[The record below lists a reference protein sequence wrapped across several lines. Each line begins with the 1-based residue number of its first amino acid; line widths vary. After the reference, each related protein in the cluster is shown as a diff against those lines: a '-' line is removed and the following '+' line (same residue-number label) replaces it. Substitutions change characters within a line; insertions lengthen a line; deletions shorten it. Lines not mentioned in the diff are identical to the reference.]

1 MKRLAGIAEG
11 VRACLLK
18 DGKKADQD
26 QLASSKGD

>member
-11 VRACLLK
+11 VRASPLK
-18 DGKKADQD
+18 DGEKADQA